1 MILDAFLEKA
11 VDTNGDEVSFVLRS
25 QQTVAEGRQLTSS
38 VSSGMYCVILIAPAS
53 ECCTAS

>member
-25 QQTVAEGRQLTSS
+25 QMLAEGRQLTSS
-38 VSSGMYCVILIAPAS
+38 VSPGMYRVILIALAS
-53 ECCTAS
+53 ECCTTS